1 MLANPESSC
10 EKIARGGL
18 VYVLF
23 FAALGAL
30 SHTPAQYFDNIF
42 GLRLIALPLHLVEQ
56 GLYDVS
62 ICPFHGP
69 MMPQNRG
76 RDAGSK
82 GSNPPSSNRGIY
94 FAVAR
99 MITMYAEGQPW
110 YRASM

>member
-30 SHTPAQYFDNIF
+30 SHTPAQYFDNLF

-76 RDAGSK
+76 REAASK
-82 GSNPPSSNRGIY
+82 R
-94 FAVAR
+94 F
-99 MITMYAEGQPW
+99 
-110 YRASM
+110 